1 MNRYEKVSI
10 GGYALEID
18 ASAEREVEKY
28 LSGLGEVFAEDENRD
43 DILAALEERLG
54 ELLAARPSSKEIIT
68 VSDVREAIDTIGTPE
83 SIREGIGDGARP
95 STKPLPFWKQPWVK
109 TAIKGIRITLGI
121 LLLLAAIIGLVFGLG
136 FFLGGD
142 SWIFRGFHLMKGQ
155 IIVNLATINHHLVA
169 LTQRPLIQLVLL
181 LLYFLPT
188 ILTAYIGLKAI
199 TRFRSPS
206 WKPGLTM
213 LIAWVVLLTLSV
225 LAFVILT
232 SGGYSDLPSFITPD
246 KIPFK

>member
-18 ASAEREVEKY
+18 TSAEREVEKY
-28 LSGLGEVFAEDENRD
+28 LSGLGEVFAEDEDRD

-54 ELLAARPSSKEIIT
+54 ELLAGRPSPKEIIS
-68 VSDVREAIDTIGTPE
+68 VSDVREAIGKIGTPE
-83 SIREGIGDGARP
+83 SIREGIGDGTRP
-95 STKPLPFWKQPWVK
+95 RSKPLPFWKQSWVG
-109 TAIKGIRITLGI
+109 TVIKGARITLGI
-121 LLLLAAIIGLVFGLG
+121 LLLLASIVGLIFGLG

-169 LTQRPLIQLVLL
+169 LTQRPLIQLILV

-188 ILTAYIGLKAI
+188 VLTAYLGIKCI
-199 TRFRSPS
+199 TKFRSPS

-225 LAFVILT
+225 LAFVLLT